1 MSLVITIY
9 HSMKVGQ
16 RSGPSVNLSPGCKGN
31 FQKLHTALVLT
42 FYWLIPQPYLGTRGN
57 TVYCE

>member
-9 HSMKVGQ
+9 HSMKVVQ
-16 RSGPSVNLSPGCKGN
+16 RSRPSVNLSPGCEGN
-31 FQKLHTALVLT
+31 FQKLHTALVLA
-42 FYWLIPQPYLGTRGN
+42 FYWLIPQPYLGTREN